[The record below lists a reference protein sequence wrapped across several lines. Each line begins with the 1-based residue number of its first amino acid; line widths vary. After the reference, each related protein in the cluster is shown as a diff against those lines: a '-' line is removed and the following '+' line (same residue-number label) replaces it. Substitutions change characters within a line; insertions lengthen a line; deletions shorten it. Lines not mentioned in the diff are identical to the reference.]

1 VADRADY
8 LDLTVS
14 QARLQFRELMRRS
27 PVSSGRQ
34 VTFLPVET
42 LLCLAASFQVNHRH
56 FCAPPPTGHL
66 SRFPPW
72 PTLQD
77 GELAGYEF
85 VEPGEV
91 AERVIPL
98 LARRIAA
105 CVDAVVA
112 GTVISLED
120 GCPAT

>member
-1 VADRADY
+1 MPEA
-8 LDLTVS
+8 
-14 QARLQFRELMRRS
+14 
-27 PVSSGRQ
+27 
-34 VTFLPVET
+34 
-42 LLCLAASFQVNHRH
+42 
-56 FCAPPPTGHL
+56 GHL